1 MKAFNRPIQ
10 TGFTLIE
17 MLVTISVL
25 GIIASIAAPSFQNQ
39 IAKRKMEDAFNQIET
54 CFKQS
59 RIEANITR
67 NPVTVR
73 FNTQTLNCAT
83 KGNIEFASPLSVV
96 AVRGTPSI
104 RFNANGTVDFVDFV
118 GASSATLEETF
129 QICYNDYAQGS
140 IDLTIN
146 SRGRLSRNTGGRTC
160 SA

>member
-67 NPVTVR
+67 NPVTVG
-73 FNTQTLNCAT
+73 FNAQTLNCAT

-104 RFNANGTVDFVDFV
+104 QFNANGTVDL
-118 GASSATLEETF
+118 GAASVLEETF

-140 IDLTIN
+140 VDLTIN

-160 SA
+160 

>member
-17 MLVTISVL
+17 LLVTISVL

-39 IAKRKMEDAFNQIET
+39 IAKRKMEDAFSQIET
-54 CFKQS
+54 CFKES

-67 NPVTVR
+67 SPVTVR

-83 KGNIEFASPLSVV
+83 KGNIEFAPPLSVV

-104 RFNANGTVDFVDFV
+104 RFNANGTVNFV

-160 SA
+160 

>member
-54 CFKQS
+54 CFKES

-73 FNTQTLNCAT
+73 FNAQTLNCAT

-96 AVRGTPSI
+96 AFRGTPSI
-104 RFNANGTVDFVDFV
+104 RFNANGTVDFV
-118 GASSATLEETF
+118 GTSSATLEETF

>member
-17 MLVTISVL
+17 LLVTISVL

-39 IAKRKMEDAFNQIET
+39 IAKRKMEDTFNQIET
-54 CFKQS
+54 CFKES

-67 NPVTVR
+67 NPVIVR
-73 FNTQTLNCAT
+73 FNAQTLNCAT

-96 AVRGTPSI
+96 AVRGTTSI
-104 RFNANGTVDFVDFV
+104 QFNANGTV
-118 GASSATLEETF
+118 GMGTTNTTTNTEETF

-160 SA
+160 

>member
-17 MLVTISVL
+17 LLVTISVL

-54 CFKQS
+54 CFKES

-67 NPVTVR
+67 RSVTVR

-96 AVRGTPSI
+96 AVRDTTSI
-104 RFNANGTVDFVDFV
+104 QFNANGTVDFV
-118 GASSATLEETF
+118 GARSATLEETF

-146 SRGRLSRNTGGRTC
+146 SRGRLSRSTGGRTC

>member
-39 IAKRKMEDAFNQIET
+39 IAKRKMEDTFNQIET

-73 FNTQTLNCAT
+73 FNAQTLNCAT

-96 AVRGTPSI
+96 AVRGTSSI
-104 RFNANGTVDFVDFV
+104 RFNANGTVDL
-118 GASSATLEETF
+118 GAVLEETF

>member
-17 MLVTISVL
+17 LLVTISVL

-39 IAKRKMEDAFNQIET
+39 IAKRKMEDAFNQIEI
-54 CFKQS
+54 CFKES

-73 FNTQTLNCAT
+73 FDAQTLNCAT

-96 AVRGTPSI
+96 AVRGTPTI
-104 RFNANGTVDFVDFV
+104 RFNANGTVDFV
-118 GASSATLEETF
+118 GTSSATLEETF

>member
-54 CFKQS
+54 CFKES

-73 FNTQTLNCAT
+73 FNAQTLNCAT

-96 AVRGTPSI
+96 AVIGTPNI
-104 RFNANGTVDFVDFV
+104 RFNANGTVDFV

-129 QICYNDYAQGS
+129 RICYNDYAQGS

-160 SA
+160 

>member
-17 MLVTISVL
+17 LLVTISVL

-39 IAKRKMEDAFNQIET
+39 IAKRKMEDAFSQIET
-54 CFKQS
+54 CFKES

-67 NPVTVR
+67 SPVTVR

-83 KGNIEFASPLSVV
+83 KGNVELAAPLSVV
-96 AVRGTPSI
+96 AVRGTPNI
-104 RFNANGTVDFVDFV
+104 QFNANGTVNFV

-160 SA
+160 

>member
-54 CFKQS
+54 CFKES

-73 FNTQTLNCAT
+73 FNAQTLNCAT

-104 RFNANGTVDFVDFV
+104 QFNANGTVDFV
-118 GASSATLEETF
+118 GTSSATLEETF

>member
-54 CFKQS
+54 CFKES

-73 FNTQTLNCAT
+73 FNAQTLNCAT

-104 RFNANGTVDFVDFV
+104 QFNANGTVDFV
-118 GASSATLEETF
+118 GTSSATLEETF
-129 QICYNDYAQGS
+129 QICYNGYAQGS
-140 IDLTIN
+140 VDLTIN
-146 SRGRLSRNTGGRTC
+146 SRGRLSRSTGGRTC

>member
-17 MLVTISVL
+17 LLVTISVL
-25 GIIASIAAPSFQNQ
+25 GIIASIAATSFQNQ

-54 CFKQS
+54 CFKES

-73 FNTQTLNCAT
+73 FNAQTLNCAT

-104 RFNANGTVDFVDFV
+104 QFNANGTVDFR
-118 GASSATLEETF
+118 GTTNTLEETF
-129 QICYNDYAQGS
+129 QVCYNGYAQGS
-140 IDLTIN
+140 VDLTIN

-160 SA
+160 

>member
-1 MKAFNRPIQ
+1 MKAFNRTIQ

-17 MLVTISVL
+17 LLVTISVL

-54 CFKQS
+54 CFKES

-73 FNTQTLNCAT
+73 FNAQTLNCAT

-104 RFNANGTVDFVDFV
+104 QFNANGTVDFM
-118 GASSATLEETF
+118 GTTNILEETF
-129 QICYNDYAQGS
+129 QVCYNGYAQGS
-140 IDLTIN
+140 VDLTIN

-160 SA
+160 

>member
-54 CFKQS
+54 CFKES

-67 NPVTVR
+67 SPVTVR
-73 FNTQTLNCAT
+73 FNAQTLNCAT

-96 AVRGTPSI
+96 AVIGTPNI
-104 RFNANGTVDFVDFV
+104 RFNANGTEDFV
-118 GASSATLEETF
+118 GASSATLGETF
-129 QICYNDYAQGS
+129 RICYNDYAQGS

-160 SA
+160 

>member
-54 CFKQS
+54 CFKES

-73 FNTQTLNCAT
+73 FNAQTLNCAT

-96 AVRGTPSI
+96 AFRGTPSI
-104 RFNANGTVDFVDFV
+104 RFNANGTVDFV

-160 SA
+160 